1 MFLKSYL
8 TFAFFLLLTSSVFP
22 GQQEEMDKAMKLYG
36 DDARTLM
43 DKADDALTEGIP
55 EVEDYFNHPGEIK
68 KPVESFFGFGE
79 RRIPEPVLNA
89 SKSCGSC
96 RMRSL
101 RTLAQDRKDKNASYG
116 KSATKDASVQEQKI
130 MKSLPS
136 RTSALTSPTVSKELL
151 VFVSLGMPEASLK
164 QLAMEAEKTTEG
176 QRKLKAR
183 LVIRGLLDN
192 SFKTTLTRLQ
202 ELKISVDIDP
212 TLFDLFEV
220 ERVPTFIRCRV
231 TSEGAIKEGHDRLA
245 GNIFLRD
252 AREKLT
258 RQGELI

>member
-1 MFLKSYL
+1 MLERKSVSSKSYL
-8 TFAFFLLLTSSVFP
+8 TLTFFLLLTSSVFA

-36 DDARTLM
+36 DEARTLM
-43 DKADDALTEGIP
+43 NEAEDALKEGIP

-68 KPVESFFGFGE
+68 KPPESFFGFGQK
-79 RRIPEPVLNA
+79 RVPEPVFNP
-89 SKSCGSC
+89 SKSCSSCQAQSIESLGQASGRKETAGRPQRSSKAGSK
-96 RMRSL
+96 
-101 RTLAQDRKDKNASYG
+101 APA
-116 KSATKDASVQEQKI
+116 
-130 MKSLPS
+130 
-136 RTSALTSPTVSKELL
+136 SALTPSPFPTEVL
-151 VFVSLGMPEASLK
+151 VFVSLGMPESSLK

-212 TLFDLFEV
+212 TLFDLFQV

-231 TSEGAIKEGHDRLA
+231 TSEGAIKEGHDRLT

-252 AREKLT
+252 ALEKFET
-258 RQGELI
+258 FGELT